1 MLDMALIRKD
11 PEGVKQRLLSRGKG
25 AADGLAKVLEVDE
38 ERRKLI
44 GEVEKL
50 KAERN
55 TISKEV
61 GVRKAKKESAD
72 DLLAGMKE
80 KSDRIAELDGATAAV
95 EAKQEGLLLSIPN
108 MPWEGCPQGSSAADN
123 PVLSSW
129 GEPKKF
135 DFKPKDHVALGEAL
149 GILDFTASAKVS
161 GSGFAV
167 YRGAGARLERS
178 LISWMLNLHSGEHGY
193 TEVSTPFL
201 VREASMVGTG
211 QLPKFRDDMYAVEGG
226 ELFLVPTAEVPVTN
240 LHREEILTEGDLPKR
255 YVAYTPCFRKEAGS
269 AGKETR
275 GLGRMHQFDKVELVW
290 IEHPDRSMKALE
302 ELCQHAE
309 SVLRKLGLHYRK
321 IELCAG
327 DIGFGAARCYDL
339 EVWAPGMGQFLE
351 VSSCSNFMD
360 FQARRMG
367 LRFKGADGK
376 NRPCHTL
383 NGSGTA
389 LARLFIALVE
399 TYQTKEGKVEIPET
413 LQSLFGSNRI
423 GSDKGGAERLAKREG
438 EG

>member
-1 MLDMALIRKD
+1 VGLDGGTKNGLNGGMLDMALIRKD

-44 GEVEKL
+44 GELEKL

-55 TISKEV
+55 AISKEV

-123 PVLSSW
+123 PVISTW

-309 SVLRKLGLHYRK
+309 SVLRQLGLHYRK

-399 TYQTKEGKVEIPET
+399 TYQTNEGKVEIPET
-413 LQSLFGSNRI
+413 LQPLFGSNRI
-423 GSDKGGAERLAKREG
+423 G
-438 EG
+438 

>member
-1 MLDMALIRKD
+1 MLDIALIRKD
-11 PEGVKQRLLSRGKG
+11 PEGVRARLALRG
-25 AADGLAKVLEVDE
+25 ANATEGLAKVLQADE
-38 ERRKLI
+38 ERRRLV

-50 KAERN
+50 KSERN
-55 TISKEV
+55 AISKEI
-61 GVRKAKKESAD
+61 GGRKAKGESAD
-72 DLLAGMKE
+72 DLMAGMKE
-80 KSDRIAELDGATAAV
+80 KSDRIAELDKKVAGV
-95 EAKQEGLLLSIPN
+95 EAQQEGLLLSIPN
-108 MPWEGCPQGSSAADN
+108 LPWEGCPKGSSAADN
-123 PVLSSW
+123 PVVTTW

-149 GILDFTASAKVS
+149 GMLNFTAAAKIS

-167 YRGAGARLERS
+167 YQGQGAKLERT
-178 LISWMLNLHSGEHGY
+178 LISWMLNLHTGSHGY
-193 TEVSTPFL
+193 SEISPPFL

-211 QLPKFRDDMYAVEGG
+211 QLPKFREDMYATEGG

-240 LHREEILTEGDLPKR
+240 LHREEILTEADLPKR
-255 YVAYTPCFRKEAGS
+255 YAAYTPCFRKEAGS

-275 GLGRMHQFDKVELVW
+275 GLARMHQFDKVELVW

-302 ELCQHAE
+302 ELCGHAE
-309 SVLRKLGLHYRK
+309 LVLQKLGLHYRK
-321 IELCAG
+321 IELCTG

-399 TYQTKEGKVEIPET
+399 TYQTKDGKVEIPEA
-413 LQSLFGSNRI
+413 LRSIFGASQI
-423 GSDKGGAERLAKREG
+423 G
-438 EG
+438 

>member
-1 MLDMALIRKD
+1 MLDIALIRKD
-11 PEGVKQRLLSRGKG
+11 PEGVRARLALRG
-25 AADGLAKVLEVDE
+25 ANATEGLAKVLQADE
-38 ERRKLI
+38 ERRRLV

-50 KAERN
+50 KSERN
-55 TISKEV
+55 AISKEI
-61 GVRKAKKESAD
+61 GGRKAKGESAD
-72 DLLAGMKE
+72 DLMAGMKE
-80 KSDRIAELDGATAAV
+80 KSDRIAELDKKVAEV
-95 EAKQEGLLLSIPN
+95 EAQQEGLLLSIPN
-108 MPWEGCPQGSSAADN
+108 LPWEGCPKGSSAADN
-123 PVLSSW
+123 PVVTTW

-149 GILDFTASAKVS
+149 GMLNFTAAAKIS

-167 YRGAGARLERS
+167 YQGQGAKLERT
-178 LISWMLNLHSGEHGY
+178 LISWMLNLHTGSHGY
-193 TEVSTPFL
+193 SEISPPFL

-211 QLPKFRDDMYAVEGG
+211 QLPKFREDMYATEGG

-240 LHREEILTEGDLPKR
+240 LHREEILTEADLPKR
-255 YVAYTPCFRKEAGS
+255 YAAYTPCFRKEAGS

-275 GLGRMHQFDKVELVW
+275 GLARMHQFDKVELVW

-302 ELCQHAE
+302 ELCGHAE
-309 SVLRKLGLHYRK
+309 LVLQKLGLHYRK
-321 IELCAG
+321 IELCTG

-399 TYQTKEGKVEIPET
+399 THQTKDGKVEIPEA
-413 LQSLFGSNRI
+413 LRSIFGASQI
-423 GSDKGGAERLAKREG
+423 G
-438 EG
+438 

>member
-1 MLDMALIRKD
+1 MLDIALIRKD
-11 PEGVKQRLLSRGKG
+11 PEGVRARLALRG
-25 AADGLAKVLEVDE
+25 ANATEGLAKVLQADE
-38 ERRKLI
+38 ERRRLV

-50 KAERN
+50 KSERN
-55 TISKEV
+55 AISKEI
-61 GVRKAKKESAD
+61 GGRKAKGESAD
-72 DLLAGMKE
+72 DLMAGMKE
-80 KSDRIAELDGATAAV
+80 KSDRIAELDKKVAGV
-95 EAKQEGLLLSIPN
+95 EAQQEGLLLSIPN
-108 MPWEGCPQGSSAADN
+108 LPWEGCPKGSSAADN
-123 PVLSSW
+123 PVVTTW

-149 GILDFTASAKVS
+149 GMLNFTAAAKIS

-167 YRGAGARLERS
+167 YQGQGAKLERT
-178 LISWMLNLHSGEHGY
+178 LISWMLNLHTGSHGY
-193 TEVSTPFL
+193 TEISPPFL

-211 QLPKFRDDMYAVEGG
+211 QLPKFREDMYATEGG

-240 LHREEILTEGDLPKR
+240 LHREEILTEADLPKR
-255 YVAYTPCFRKEAGS
+255 YAAYTPCFRKEAGS

-275 GLGRMHQFDKVELVW
+275 GLARMHQFDKVELVW

-302 ELCQHAE
+302 ELCGHAE
-309 SVLRKLGLHYRK
+309 LVLQKLGLHYRK
-321 IELCAG
+321 IELCTG

-399 TYQTKEGKVEIPET
+399 TYQTKDGKVEIPEA
-413 LQSLFGSNRI
+413 LRSIFGASQI
-423 GSDKGGAERLAKREG
+423 G
-438 EG
+438 

>member
-1 MLDMALIRKD
+1 MLDIALIRKD
-11 PEGVKQRLLSRGKG
+11 PEGVRTRLASRGAG
-25 AADGLAKVLEVDE
+25 ATEGLAKVLRADE
-38 ERRKLI
+38 ERRKFV

-50 KAERN
+50 KSERN
-55 TISKEV
+55 TISKEI
-61 GVRKAKKESAD
+61 GGRKAKGESAD
-72 DLLAGMKE
+72 DLMAGMKE
-80 KSDRIAELDGATAAV
+80 KSDRIAELDRKVAEV
-95 EAKQEGLLLSIPN
+95 EGQQESLLLSIPN
-108 MPWEGCPQGSSAADN
+108 LPWEGCPKGSSAADN
-123 PVLSSW
+123 PVVTTW

-135 DFKPKDHVALGEAL
+135 DFKAKDHVALGEAL
-149 GILDFTASAKVS
+149 GILDFTASAKIS

-167 YRGAGARLERS
+167 YKGPGAKLERA
-178 LISWMLNLHSGEHGY
+178 LINWMLNLHTSVHGY
-193 TEVSTPFL
+193 TEVSPPFL

-211 QLPKFRDDMYAVEGG
+211 QLPKFREDMYATEGG

-240 LHREEILTEGDLPKR
+240 LHREEILPEADLPKR
-255 YVAYTPCFRKEAGS
+255 YAAYTPCFRKEAGS

-275 GLGRMHQFDKVELVW
+275 GLARMHQFDKVELVW
-290 IEHPDRSMKALE
+290 IEHPERSMKALE
-302 ELCQHAE
+302 ELCGHAE
-309 SVLRKLGLHYRK
+309 AVLQKLGLHYRK

-367 LRFKGADGK
+367 LRFKGSDGK

-399 TYQTKEGKVEIPET
+399 TYQTEDGKVEIPEA
-413 LQSLFGSNRI
+413 LRSIFGAPLI
-423 GSDKGGAERLAKREG
+423 G
-438 EG
+438 

>member
-1 MLDMALIRKD
+1 MLDIALIRKD
-11 PEGVKQRLLSRGKG
+11 PEGVRARLASRG
-25 AADGLAKVLEVDE
+25 ASATEGLAKVLQADE
-38 ERRKLI
+38 ERRKLV

-50 KAERN
+50 KSERN
-55 TISKEV
+55 TISKEI
-61 GVRKAKKESAD
+61 GGRKAKGESAD
-72 DLLAGMKE
+72 DLMAGMKE
-80 KSDRIAELDGATAAV
+80 KSDRIAELDKKVAEV
-95 EAKQEGLLLSIPN
+95 EAQQEGLLLSIPN
-108 MPWEGCPQGSSAADN
+108 LPWEGCPKGSSAADN
-123 PVLSSW
+123 PVVNTW

-135 DFKPKDHVALGEAL
+135 DFKPKDHVTLGEAL
-149 GILDFTASAKVS
+149 GMLDFTASAKIS

-167 YRGAGARLERS
+167 YKGPGAKLERS
-178 LISWMLNLHSGEHGY
+178 LISWMLNLHAGSHGY
-193 TEVSTPFL
+193 TEVSPPFL

-211 QLPKFRDDMYAVEGG
+211 QLPKFREDMYATEGG

-240 LHREEILTEGDLPKR
+240 LHREEILTEADLPKR
-255 YVAYTPCFRKEAGS
+255 YAAYTPCFRKEAGS

-275 GLGRMHQFDKVELVW
+275 GLARMHQFDKVELVW
-290 IEHPDRSMKALE
+290 IEHPERSMKTLE
-302 ELCQHAE
+302 ELCGHAE
-309 SVLRKLGLHYRK
+309 TVLQKLGLHYRK
-321 IELCAG
+321 IELCTG

-360 FQARRMG
+360 FQAKRMG

-399 TYQTKEGKVEIPET
+399 TYQTKDGKVEIPET
-413 LQSLFGSNRI
+413 LQPLFGSSRI
-423 GSDKGGAERLAKREG
+423 GS
-438 EG
+438 

>member
-1 MLDMALIRKD
+1 MALIRKD
-11 PEGVKQRLLSRGKG
+11 PEGVKQRLLLRGKG
-25 AADGLAKVLEVDE
+25 AEDGLAKILEVDE

-61 GVRKAKKESAD
+61 GVRKAKKEAAD
-72 DLLAGMKE
+72 DLLAGMKA
-80 KSDRIAELDGATAAV
+80 KSDRIAELDQATAEV

-108 MPWEGCPQGSSAADN
+108 LPWEGCPTGSSAADN
-123 PVLSSW
+123 PVISCW

-149 GILDFTASAKVS
+149 GILDFAAAAKVS

-211 QLPKFRDDMYAVEGG
+211 QLPKFREDMYAVEGG

-240 LHREEILTEGDLPKR
+240 LHREEILAEGDLPKR
-255 YVAYTPCFRKEAGS
+255 YAAYTPCFRKEAGS

-399 TYQTKEGKVEIPET
+399 TYQTQEGKVEIPET
-413 LQSLFGSNRI
+413 LQPLFGSNRI
-423 GSDKGGAERLAKREG
+423 G
-438 EG
+438 

>member
-1 MLDMALIRKD
+1 MGLDGGTKNGLNGAMLDMALIRKD

-25 AADGLAKVLEVDE
+25 AADGLAKILEVDE

-55 TISKEV
+55 AISKEV

-123 PVLSSW
+123 PVLSTW

-255 YVAYTPCFRKEAGS
+255 YAAYTPCFRKEAGS

-309 SVLRKLGLHYRK
+309 SVLRMLGLHYRK

-413 LQSLFGSNRI
+413 LQPLFGSNRI
-423 GSDKGGAERLAKREG
+423 G
-438 EG
+438 

>member
-1 MLDMALIRKD
+1 LD
-11 PEGVKQRLLSRGKG
+11 
-25 AADGLAKVLEVDE
+25 KVLEVDE
-38 ERRKLI
+38 ERRRLL

-55 TISKEV
+55 VISKEV

-80 KSDRIAELDGATAAV
+80 KSDRIAELDKQAAEV
-95 EAKQEGLLLSIPN
+95 EAKQERYLLSIPN
-108 MPWEGCPQGSSAADN
+108 TPWEGCPKGSTAAEN
-123 PVLSSW
+123 PVVSTW
-129 GEPKKF
+129 GEAKKF
-135 DFKPKDHVALGEAL
+135 DFKPRDHVALGEAL
-149 GILDFTASAKVS
+149 GILDFTASAKIS

-167 YRGAGARLERS
+167 YKGAGAKLERS
-178 LISWMLNLHSGEHGY
+178 LISWMLNLHTGSHGY
-193 TEVSTPFL
+193 TEVSPPFL
-201 VREASMVGTG
+201 VRETSMVGTG
-211 QLPKFRDDMYAVEGG
+211 QLPKFREDMYATEGG
-226 ELFLVPTAEVPVTN
+226 EHFLVPTAEVPVTN
-240 LHREEILTEGDLPKR
+240 LHREEILAESDLPKR
-255 YVAYTPCFRKEAGS
+255 YAAYTPCFRKEAGS

-275 GLGRMHQFDKVELVW
+275 GLARMHQFDKVELVW
-290 IEHPDRSMKALE
+290 IEHPERSMKALE
-302 ELCQHAE
+302 ELCEHAE
-309 SVLRKLGLHYRK
+309 TVLQKLGLHYRK

-367 LRFKGADGK
+367 LRFKGSDGK

-399 TYQTKEGKVEIPET
+399 TYQTKDGKVEIPED
-413 LQSLFGSNRI
+413 LRSIFGASFI
-423 GSDKGGAERLAKREG
+423 G
-438 EG
+438 

>member
-1 MLDMALIRKD
+1 MNGCMLDIAMIRKD
-11 PEGVKQRLLSRGKG
+11 PEGVRSRLALRG
-25 AADGLAKVLEVDE
+25 ANATEGLAKVLQADE
-38 ERRKLI
+38 ERRRLV

-50 KAERN
+50 KSERN
-55 TISKEV
+55 AISKEI
-61 GVRKAKKESAD
+61 GGRKAKGESAD
-72 DLLAGMKE
+72 DLMAGMKE
-80 KSDRIAELDGATAAV
+80 KSDRIAELDKKVAEV
-95 EAKQEGLLLSIPN
+95 EADQEGLLLSIQN
-108 MPWEGCPQGSSAADN
+108 LPWEGCPKGGSAADN
-123 PVLSSW
+123 PVVTTW

-149 GILDFTASAKVS
+149 GMLNFTAAAKIS

-167 YRGAGARLERS
+167 YQGPGAKLERT
-178 LISWMLNLHSGEHGY
+178 LISWMLNLHTGSHGY
-193 TEVSTPFL
+193 AEISPPFL

-211 QLPKFRDDMYAVEGG
+211 QLPKFREDMYATEGG

-240 LHREEILTEGDLPKR
+240 LHREEILTEADLPKR
-255 YVAYTPCFRKEAGS
+255 YAAYTPCFRKEAGS

-275 GLGRMHQFDKVELVW
+275 GLARMHQFDKVELVW

-302 ELCQHAE
+302 ELCGHAE
-309 SVLRKLGLHYRK
+309 LVLQKLGLHYRK
-321 IELCAG
+321 IELCTG

-399 TYQTKEGKVEIPET
+399 TYQTKAGKVEIPEA
-413 LQSLFGSNRI
+413 LRSIFGASQI
-423 GSDKGGAERLAKREG
+423 G
-438 EG
+438 

>member
-1 MLDMALIRKD
+1 MGLDGGTKNGLNGGMLDMALIRKD

-55 TISKEV
+55 AISKEV

-123 PVLSSW
+123 PVLSTW

-255 YVAYTPCFRKEAGS
+255 YAAYTPCFRKEAGS

-309 SVLRKLGLHYRK
+309 SVLRKLDLHYRK

-389 LARLFIALVE
+389 LARLFVALVE

-423 GSDKGGAERLAKREG
+423 G
-438 EG
+438 

>member
-1 MLDMALIRKD
+1 MLDIALIRKD
-11 PEGVKQRLLSRGKG
+11 PEGVRARLALRG
-25 AADGLAKVLEVDE
+25 ANATEGLAKVLQADE
-38 ERRKLI
+38 ERRRLV

-50 KAERN
+50 KSERN
-55 TISKEV
+55 AISKEI
-61 GVRKAKKESAD
+61 GGRKAKGESAD
-72 DLLAGMKE
+72 DLMAGMKE
-80 KSDRIAELDGATAAV
+80 KSDRIAELDKKVAGV
-95 EAKQEGLLLSIPN
+95 EAQQEGLLLSIPN
-108 MPWEGCPQGSSAADN
+108 LPWEGCPKGSSAADN
-123 PVLSSW
+123 PVVTTW

-149 GILDFTASAKVS
+149 GMLNFTAAAKIS

-167 YRGAGARLERS
+167 YQGQGAKLERT
-178 LISWMLNLHSGEHGY
+178 LISWMLNLHTGSHGY
-193 TEVSTPFL
+193 AEISPPFL

-211 QLPKFRDDMYAVEGG
+211 QLPKFREDMYATEGG

-240 LHREEILTEGDLPKR
+240 LHREEILTEADLPKR
-255 YVAYTPCFRKEAGS
+255 YAAYTPCFRKEAGS

-275 GLGRMHQFDKVELVW
+275 GLARMHQFDKVELVW

-302 ELCQHAE
+302 ELCGHAE
-309 SVLRKLGLHYRK
+309 LVLQKLGLHYRK
-321 IELCAG
+321 IELCTG

-399 TYQTKEGKVEIPET
+399 TYQTKDGKVEIPEA
-413 LQSLFGSNRI
+413 LRSIFGASQI
-423 GSDKGGAERLAKREG
+423 G
-438 EG
+438 

>member
-1 MLDMALIRKD
+1 MGLDGGTKNGLNGAMLDMALIRKD

-55 TISKEV
+55 AISKEV

-123 PVLSSW
+123 PVLSTWS
-129 GEPKKF
+129 EPKKF

-255 YVAYTPCFRKEAGS
+255 YAAYTPCFRKEAGS

-423 GSDKGGAERLAKREG
+423 G
-438 EG
+438 

>member
-1 MLDMALIRKD
+1 MLDIALIRKD
-11 PEGVKQRLLSRGKG
+11 PEGVRARLALRG
-25 AADGLAKVLEVDE
+25 ANATEGLAKVLQADE
-38 ERRKLI
+38 ERRRLV

-50 KAERN
+50 KSERN
-55 TISKEV
+55 AISKEI
-61 GVRKAKKESAD
+61 GGRKAKGESAD
-72 DLLAGMKE
+72 DLMAGMKE
-80 KSDRIAELDGATAAV
+80 KSDRIAELDKKVAGV
-95 EAKQEGLLLSIPN
+95 EAQQEGLLLSIPN
-108 MPWEGCPQGSSAADN
+108 LPWEGCPKGSSAADN
-123 PVLSSW
+123 PVVTTW

-149 GILDFTASAKVS
+149 GMLNFTAAAKIS

-167 YRGAGARLERS
+167 YQGQGAKLERT
-178 LISWMLNLHSGEHGY
+178 LISWMLNLHTGSHGY
-193 TEVSTPFL
+193 SEISPPFL

-211 QLPKFRDDMYAVEGG
+211 QLPKFREDMYATEGG

-240 LHREEILTEGDLPKR
+240 LHREEILTEADLPKR
-255 YVAYTPCFRKEAGS
+255 YAAYTPCFRKEAGS

-275 GLGRMHQFDKVELVW
+275 GLARMHQFDKVELVW

-302 ELCQHAE
+302 ELCGHAE
-309 SVLRKLGLHYRK
+309 LVLQKLGLHYRK
-321 IELCAG
+321 IELCTG

-399 TYQTKEGKVEIPET
+399 THQTKDGKVEIPEA
-413 LQSLFGSNRI
+413 LRSIFGASQI
-423 GSDKGGAERLAKREG
+423 G
-438 EG
+438 

>member
-1 MLDMALIRKD
+1 MLDIGLIRKD
-11 PEGVKQRLLSRGKG
+11 PEGVRARLATRG
-25 AADGLAKVLEVDE
+25 ATATEGLVQVLQADE
-38 ERRKLI
+38 ERRKLV

-50 KAERN
+50 KSERN
-55 TISKEV
+55 TISKEI
-61 GVRKAKKESAD
+61 GGKKAKGESVD
-72 DLLAGMKE
+72 DLMAGMKE
-80 KSDRIAELDGATAAV
+80 KSDRIAALDRQVAEV
-95 EAKQEGLLLSIPN
+95 EVQQEGLLLSIPN
-108 MPWEGCPQGSSAADN
+108 LPWEVCPKGTSPTDN
-123 PVLSSW
+123 PVDSKW

-135 DFKPKDHVALGEAL
+135 DFKAKDHVALGEAL
-149 GILDFTASAKVS
+149 GILDFTASAKIS
-161 GSGFAV
+161 GSGFSV
-167 YRGAGARLERS
+167 YKGAGARLERA
-178 LISWMLNLHSGEHGY
+178 LINWMLNLHSGEHGY
-193 TEVSTPFL
+193 TEVSPPFL

-240 LHREEILTEGDLPKR
+240 LHREEILTEADLPKR

-275 GLGRMHQFDKVELVW
+275 GLARMHQFDKVELVC

-302 ELCQHAE
+302 ELCGHAE
-309 SVLRKLGLHYRK
+309 AVLQKLGLHYRK

-327 DIGFGAARCYDL
+327 DLGFGAARCYDL

-351 VSSCSNFMD
+351 VSSCSNFRD

-399 TYQTKEGKVEIPET
+399 TYQTKDGKVEIPET
-413 LQSLFGSNRI
+413 LWALLGTKTI
-423 GSDKGGAERLAKREG
+423 G
-438 EG
+438 

>member
-55 TISKEV
+55 AISKEV

-80 KSDRIAELDGATAAV
+80 KSDRNAELDGATAAV

-123 PVLSSW
+123 PVLSTW

-255 YVAYTPCFRKEAGS
+255 YAAYTPCFRKEAGS

-399 TYQTKEGKVEIPET
+399 TYQTKDGKVEIPET

-423 GSDKGGAERLAKREG
+423 G
-438 EG
+438 

>member
-1 MLDMALIRKD
+1 MLDIALIRKD
-11 PEGVKQRLLSRGKG
+11 PEGVRARLALRG
-25 AADGLAKVLEVDE
+25 ASATEGLAKVLQADE
-38 ERRKLI
+38 ERRKLV

-50 KAERN
+50 KSERN
-55 TISKEV
+55 TISKEI
-61 GVRKAKKESAD
+61 GGRKAKGESAD
-72 DLLAGMKE
+72 DLMAGMKE
-80 KSDRIAELDGATAAV
+80 KSDRIAELDKKVAEV
-95 EAKQEGLLLSIPN
+95 EAQQEGLLLSIPN
-108 MPWEGCPQGSSAADN
+108 LPWEGCPKGSSAADN
-123 PVLSSW
+123 PVVNTW
-129 GEPKKF
+129 GEPERF
-135 DFKPKDHVALGEAL
+135 DFKPKDHVTLGEAL
-149 GILDFTASAKVS
+149 GMLDFTASAKIS

-167 YRGAGARLERS
+167 YKGAGAKLERS
-178 LISWMLNLHSGEHGY
+178 LISWMLNLHAGSHGY
-193 TEVSTPFL
+193 TEVSPPFL

-211 QLPKFRDDMYAVEGG
+211 QLPKFREDMYATEGG

-240 LHREEILTEGDLPKR
+240 LHREEILAEGDLPKR
-255 YVAYTPCFRKEAGS
+255 YAAYTPCFRKEAGS

-275 GLGRMHQFDKVELVW
+275 GLARMHQFDKVELVW

-302 ELCQHAE
+302 ELCGHAE
-309 SVLRKLGLHYRK
+309 AVLQKLGLHYRK
-321 IELCAG
+321 IELCTG

-367 LRFKGADGK
+367 LRFKGSDGK

-399 TYQTKEGKVEIPET
+399 TYQTKDGKVEIPGP
-413 LQSLFGSNRI
+413 LRAIFGAPQI
-423 GSDKGGAERLAKREG
+423 G
-438 EG
+438 